1 MTPISHEQ
9 FLLLRDMAE
18 VLEADHHGEK
28 VLRLADG
35 NILKLFRRK
44 RLLSSAAVYPYAQRF
59 ADNTRAL
66 ECRSILCPKILNVF
80 RIAQIQRDAVHY
92 APLPGITLRQID
104 DEPTRSNLRPLLGE
118 FIAQLH
124 AKGVFF
130 RSLHLGN
137 IVLTPEGQLGLIDI
151 ADLRTQ
157 RSALG
162 KFKRMRNFQHVLRDP
177 RDQEWLLVDKGQMF
191 FESYLRHAQQGWN
204 LNDLIRQATKE
215 LAQ

>member
-1 MTPISHEQ
+1 MTPLSHEQ
-9 FLLLRDMAE
+9 FLLLRDKAD

-35 NILKLFRRK
+35 NMLKLFRRK
-44 RLLSSAAVYPYAQRF
+44 RWLSSAALYPYAQRF

-66 ECRSILCPKILNVF
+66 ERRSILCPKILNVF
-80 RIAQIQRDAVHY
+80 RIAQIQRDVVHY

-104 DEPTRSNLRPLLGE
+104 DEPTRSNLRPLIGE

-151 ADLRTQ
+151 ADLRAQ

-177 RDQEWLLVDKGQMF
+177 RDQEWLLVDKGQVF
-191 FESYLRHAQQGWN
+191 FESYLRHAQLSWS
-204 LNDLIRQATKE
+204 LNDLIRQATKD

>member
-9 FLLLRDMAE
+9 FLLLRDKAE

-35 NILKLFRRK
+35 NMLKLFRRK
-44 RLLSSAAVYPYAQRF
+44 RWLSSAALYPYAQRF
-59 ADNTRAL
+59 ADNSRAL
-66 ECRSILCPKILNVF
+66 ERRSIPCPKILNVF
-80 RIAQIQRDAVHY
+80 RIAQIQRDVVHY

-104 DEPTRSNLRPLLGE
+104 DELTRSNLRPLLGK

-137 IVLTPEGQLGLIDI
+137 IVLTPEGELGLIDI

-177 RDQEWLLVDKGQMF
+177 RDQGWLLVDKGQVF
-191 FESYLRHAQQGWN
+191 FESYLRHAQLGWS
-204 LNDLIRQATKE
+204 LGDLIRQATKE